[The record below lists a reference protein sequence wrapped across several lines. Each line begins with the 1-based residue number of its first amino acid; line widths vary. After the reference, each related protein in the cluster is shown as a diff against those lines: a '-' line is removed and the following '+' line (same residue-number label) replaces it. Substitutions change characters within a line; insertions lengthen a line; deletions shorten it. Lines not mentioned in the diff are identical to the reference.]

1 MQCRHETNEWVHTVS
16 KTMVEQIGTGDPR
29 LNQGTNTVIRGCQ
42 TRLSDIRQIQQTK
55 EDRFDHKVTSVYLP
69 LV

>member
-1 MQCRHETNEWVHTVS
+1 
-16 KTMVEQIGTGDPR
+16 MVEQIGTGDPR